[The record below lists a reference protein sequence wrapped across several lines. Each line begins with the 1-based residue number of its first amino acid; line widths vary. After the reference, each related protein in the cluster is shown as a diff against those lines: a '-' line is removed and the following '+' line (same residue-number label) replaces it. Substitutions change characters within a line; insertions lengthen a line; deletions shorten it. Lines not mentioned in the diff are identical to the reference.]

1 MKTISLIIIKVIKS
15 FFGAL
20 CNDLVLFA
28 GHHNYFEMF
37 LIAFCIELKST
48 IFS

>member
-1 MKTISLIIIKVIKS
+1 MKNLNQIIAKVLKP
-15 FFGAL
+15 FFAAF

-28 GHHNYFEMF
+28 GQHNYFEMF

-48 IFS
+48 IFN